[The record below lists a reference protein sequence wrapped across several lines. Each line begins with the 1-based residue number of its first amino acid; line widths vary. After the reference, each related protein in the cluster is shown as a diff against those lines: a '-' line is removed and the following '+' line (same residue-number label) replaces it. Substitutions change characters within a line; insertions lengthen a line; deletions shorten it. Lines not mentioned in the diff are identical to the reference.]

1 MALRCVLPT
10 GKFSLVNGMHTMLA
24 FMTLRELFTDDDGGR
39 EYILLKYSKVPRD
52 QQRMMEAWRTARVAQ
67 LIEKFGLDSLMTW
80 HTCESREAVWDVMLE
95 HADHVLEASLPHASR
110 AHAPCPSVPQRS
122 RTLPITA
129 RCTIQCTLSD
139 ADRVPHHSPLHI
151 QCTLTDTVAC
161 VCVCVCVCCR
171 SVSR

>member
-80 HTCESREAVWDVMLE
+80 HKCESREAVWDVMLE

-110 AHAPCPSVPQRS
+110 AHAPCPSQPVAQFNARS
-122 RTLPITA
+122 RTPSRPPSTRSTFNA
-129 RCTIQCTLSD
+129 RSRTPS
-139 ADRVPHHSPLHI
+139 R
-151 QCTLTDTVAC
+151 
-161 VCVCVCVCCR
+161 VCVCACAAGAFLDD
-171 SVSR
+171 